1 MKTDDLIGML
11 ATGAG
16 PAPRAV
22 VARRLAPVL
31 LGGAAASALLAVG
44 FIGLVPTTLFDD
56 GAWWA
61 KFGYAGGLALTLTWP
76 FATLARPVG
85 RTHTPWRL
93 VGALV
98 AAMTLLGLWQLVQAD
113 PGARSTL
120 LLGHSFAT
128 CPWNVL
134 LLSLPAMAGA
144 FWALRGLAPTRP
156 RAAGLAAGLLAGAV
170 GAAGYALSCTE
181 LSMAFVATWYTL
193 GIALTG
199 ALGALLGPRFL
210 HW

>member
-44 FIGLVPTTLFDD
+44 FIGLVPTGLFDD

-61 KFGYAGGLALTLTWP
+61 KLGYAAGLAMALTWP
-76 FATLARPVG
+76 FARLARPVA
-85 RTHTPWRL
+85 HTRAPWRL
-93 VGALV
+93 VGAVVL
-98 AAMTLLGLWQLVQAD
+98 AMVLLGSWQVLQAE
-113 PGARSTL
+113 PGSRSQA
-120 LLGHSFAT
+120 LLGHSWAS

-134 LLSLPAMAGA
+134 LLSLPALGGA

-170 GAAGYALSCTE
+170 GAAGYALSCSE
-181 LSMAFVATWYTL
+181 LSMAFVAVWYTL
-193 GIALTG
+193 GIALAG
-199 ALGALLGPRFL
+199 ALGALLGPRL
-210 HW
+210 LRW